1 MANRDPKIVWWR
13 LSGSVTPSNLR
24 SILANENISIDV
36 PEIDQASAICRLA
49 NTFQHGRGKD
59 TRHYSQVVHRDD
71 VSIDIEIVQ
80 KKVNEVAKIGSRA
93 KGVSVDCVTFDV
105 GAQQWVSRGD
115 MDNPAT
121 QSFISKADVVR
132 QNHDY
137 GFIRPN
143 IVVPLLESCVGAFEV
158 NPRTYVVPP
167 SEANDDTLNALR
179 RILAQIGD
187 CRLSKLPI
195 SLAGDEALSDMQ
207 DEARGHVQSTLDDLI
222 AKLDKW
228 SDSSRRPK
236 TDAVERTITEFA
248 QLKASADLYRD
259 VLQCS
264 LEDLTN
270 KIEEAS
276 SIARKLID
284 DDEDDWK
291 ASPGLVNKY
300 ENLVADTDLYPVVD
314 GVQRIPVDALADIG
328 LSKSACTYATYYSR
342 SNSGGRALGAL
353 GYRGT
358 LNMSDKVLIVRP
370 LSGGPRQSAADV
382 ANETSPESATPGPV
396 SKLDGKS
403 TNELREV
410 YSTVLGED
418 APKDATRDDLVTA
431 ILAA

>member
-1 MANRDPKIVWWR
+1 MENVSPHIVWWR
-13 LSGSVTPSNLR
+13 LSGHVTPSDLR
-24 SILANENISIDV
+24 TILANENVSIDV
-36 PEIDQASAICRLA
+36 PEIDQSSAIRRLA

-59 TRHYSQVVHRDD
+59 TRHYVEVVHHDD
-71 VSIDIEIVQ
+71 VSIDIEVVL
-80 KKVNEVAKIGSRA
+80 KKVEDVAKKGSRA
-93 KGVSVDCVTFDV
+93 RGISVDCVTFDI
-105 GAQQWVSRGD
+105 GAQQWVSVGD
-115 MDNPAT
+115 LDNKAT
-121 QSFISKADVVR
+121 QAFLAKADIVR

-143 IVVPLLESCVGAFEV
+143 IVVPMLEQCVGAFEV

-167 SEANDDTLNALR
+167 SDENDDKMSCLK

-195 SLAGDEALSDMQ
+195 SLAGEEALNDMQ
-207 DEARGHVQSTLDDLI
+207 QEARGHVQSTLDDLLE
-222 AKLDKW
+222 KLDKW
-228 SDSSRRPK
+228 STASRRPK
-236 TDAVERTITEFA
+236 CDAVERTISDFA

-264 LEDLTN
+264 LEDLAA
-270 KIEEAS
+270 KIDEAS
-276 SIARKLID
+276 DIARKLID

-300 ENLVADTDLYPVVD
+300 ENLVADTELYPVED
-314 GVQRIPVDALADIG
+314 GVQRIPVSALQEVG

-342 SNSGGRALGAL
+342 SNSGGRALGSL

-358 LNMSDKVLIVRP
+358 LSSDGVLVVRK
-370 LSGGPRQSAADV
+370 LNGSSRATASDA
-382 ANETSPESATPGPV
+382 ANEATAESSKPGPV

-410 YSTVLGED
+410 YATVLGED
-418 APKDATRDDLVTA
+418 APTDATRSDLVTA